1 MHKYIIK
8 RCIQLIPILLGIT
21 FLSFSMMH
29 ITADDAVDMFYE
41 QSGAVSETVKAKKRA
56 ELGLDK
62 PFFVQY
68 GSWVTGVLTGNMGT
82 SFISN
87 KLVFETFIDKLSATV
102 ELMLVSLSMTLLIAT
117 PLGVLAAVKQNTALD
132 YLLRFTSFIGN
143 SLPNFFVALLLIY
156 FFALKLEWL
165 PIMGNQSDWHTVVLP
180 AGTLTIAMG
189 AKYMR
194 QIRSVV
200 LEELEK
206 AYVAGAR
213 ARGIPESTILLHSV
227 MKSVCITV
235 ITLAALSCG
244 SLLGG
249 TAIVES
255 IFMWDGVGKMAVDA
269 ILTRDYPLIQ
279 AYVIWMSVIY
289 VMVNLAA
296 DLAYHYLD
304 PRIRLEEG
312 DGR

>member
-1 MHKYIIK
+1 MQKYIIK
-8 RCIQLIPILLGIT
+8 RCIQLIPILFGIT

-29 ITADDAVDMFYE
+29 ITADDAVDMLYE
-41 QSGAVSETVKAKKRA
+41 QSGAVSETVKAEKRT

-68 GSWVTGVLTGNMGT
+68 GSWVTGVLTGNMGR

-87 KLVFETFIDKLSATV
+87 KLVFETFVDKLSATA
-102 ELMLVSLSMTLLIAT
+102 ELMLVSLSMTLLVAT
-117 PLGVLAAVKQNTALD
+117 PLGVLAAVKQNTGID
-132 YLLRFTSFIGN
+132 YLLRLISFIGN

-156 FFALKLEWL
+156 FFALKLNWL

-180 AGTLTIAMG
+180 AATLTIAMG

-206 AYVAGAR
+206 PYVAGAR
-213 ARGIPESTILLHSV
+213 ARGIPERTILLRSV

-255 IFMWDGVGKMAVDA
+255 IFMWDG
-269 ILTRDYPLIQ
+269 
-279 AYVIWMSVIY
+279 
-289 VMVNLAA
+289 
-296 DLAYHYLD
+296 
-304 PRIRLEEG
+304 
-312 DGR
+312 

>member
-1 MHKYIIK
+1 MRQYIIK
-8 RCIQLIPILLGIT
+8 RCIQLIPILFGIT
-21 FLSFSMMH
+21 FLTFLMMH
-29 ITADDAVDMFYE
+29 VTADDAVDMLYE
-41 QSGAVSETVKAKKRA
+41 QSGAVSEEVKAERRA
-56 ELGLDK
+56 KLGLDK
-62 PFFVQY
+62 PFLVQY
-68 GSWVTGVLTGNMGT
+68 GSWLTGVLTGNMGQ
-82 SFISN
+82 SYISN
-87 KLVFETFIDKLSATV
+87 KLVFDTFIDKLPATV
-102 ELMLVSLSMTLLIAT
+102 ELMLVSLGVTLLLAT
-117 PLGVLAAVKQNTALD
+117 PLGVLAAVKQNNVLD
-132 YLLRFTSFIGN
+132 YLLRCASFVGN

-156 FFALKLEWL
+156 FFSLKLEWL
-165 PIMGNQSDWHTVVLP
+165 PIMGNRTDWHTVVLP
-180 AGTLTIAMG
+180 ACTLAISMG

-194 QIRSVV
+194 QIRAVV
-200 LEELEK
+200 LDEIEK
-206 AYVAGAR
+206 PYVVGAR
-213 ARGIPESTILLHSV
+213 ARGIPESVILFRSV
-227 MKSVCITV
+227 MKSVCITI

-289 VMVNLAA
+289 VMVNLIA

-312 DGR
+312 SEK

>member
-8 RCIQLIPILLGIT
+8 RCIQLIPILFGIT

-41 QSGAVSETVKAKKRA
+41 QSGAVSEAVKAEKRK

-68 GSWVTGVLTGNMGT
+68 GLWVTGVLTGNMGK

-102 ELMLVSLSMTLLIAT
+102 ELMIVSLSMTLLLAT
-117 PLGVLAAVKQNTALD
+117 PLGVLAAVKQNTGID
-132 YLLRFTSFIGN
+132 YLLRFISFIGN

-156 FFALKLEWL
+156 FFALKLDWL

-180 AGTLTIAMG
+180 AATLTIAMG

-206 AYVAGAR
+206 PYIAGAR